1 MRDDLVGV
9 PLLGNSFTGHLPVL
23 EEITSENL
31 QYDVRDAQQ
40 VSSYHLCKSI
50 PLVHLAHMLDC
61 GIHLQSRLRQS
72 GIHFL
77 RVPSLRQWPCM

>member
-9 PLLGNSFTGHLPVL
+9 PLLGQSFTGHLPVL

-40 VSSYHLCKSI
+40 VSPHQLLSTPVSW
-50 PLVHLAHMLDC
+50 
-61 GIHLQSRLRQS
+61 S
-72 GIHFL
+72 
-77 RVPSLRQWPCM
+77 